1 MRAGAR
7 GSRGRLASASLSWDA
22 RWAWPLLWTGMRV
35 AADEAT
41 RFRDRREPVPADLT
55 RGCAALPNNPVMA
68 ARFAHLTTREDNR
81 LARQQART
89 ACAAAL
95 LRWIHVVVT
104 RRVTWDPAIAAG
116 STPLRQAA

>member
-1 MRAGAR
+1 MTGGDAGSSWLWPP
-7 GSRGRLASASLSWDA
+7 GS
-22 RWAWPLLWTGMRV
+22 
-35 AADEAT
+35 
-41 RFRDRREPVPADLT
+41 LT
-55 RGCAALPNNPVMA
+55 
-68 ARFAHLTTREDNR
+68 LTTRQDNR

-116 STPLRQAA
+116 GTPRRQAA